1 MDDFMSILGKGFVP
15 ETADQVAEAG
25 IFVERPDGE
34 TGTSPK
40 GGISPILPEP
50 LPLDL
55 EAFWGRLSENPK
67 EEKSPSL
74 EAHIPPVPAALPKRL
89 GKFPFW
95 SGEEDL
101 LEMLEEIYKKASPAG
116 MMIFLGER
124 K

>member
-1 MDDFMSILGKGFVP
+1 MKAGTIP
-15 ETADQVAEAG
+15 EAE
-25 IFVERPDGE
+25 
-34 TGTSPK
+34 
-40 GGISPILPEP
+40 ISPISPEP
-50 LPLDL
+50 LLLDP
-55 EAFWGRLSENPK
+55 EAFWGRPPENPE

-95 SGEEDL
+95 RGEEDL